1 MMSLVIVGLSIT
13 ASAVGTL
20 AFEAYTAKKVS
31 TISAN
36 LNNRN
41 Y

>member
-1 MMSLVIVGLSIT
+1 MLSLVIVGLSIT
-13 ASAVGTL
+13 ASAVGAL
-20 AFEAYTAKKVS
+20 AFEVYTSKKVS
-31 TISAN
+31 AMTAN

>member
-1 MMSLVIVGLSIT
+1 MLSLVIVGLSAT

-20 AFEAYTAKKVS
+20 AIEAYTSKKVS
-31 TISAN
+31 SINAN

>member
-1 MMSLVIVGLSIT
+1 MLSLVIVGLSAT

-20 AFEAYTAKKVS
+20 AIEAYTTKKVS
-31 TISAN
+31 TMTAN